1 MLDHPP
7 LLNWRRHLLAAAGF
21 ALLLL
26 GVCYTLATH
35 DVANA
40 HTEGLQGTL
49 SMAITKTLEGSP
61 VVRVGQYL
69 TFTIRITNTG
79 TITIVKLPL
88 FDEYE
93 PNILRFDQANPAPS
107 TISSGRITW
116 TNLPT
121 DVLAGPLPP
130 GGAFSVATRFQ
141 VIGITDQTINR
152 AFIQDAIGEGGQSG
166 GSGSGQGSGTTRGG
180 QVILEKMLAPG
191 LTPLSGLPI
200 TFTISIRNDGAADLV
215 RVPVQDMFST
225 EYLLFR
231 TAFPTPTLVVP
242 GELRW
247 DDVLPGLGLTRLRPN
262 EIVTITAV
270 FTAVKSV
277 DAAVLN
283 SAGAAGVRDEFQNEL
298 AAPRRAEVPIR
309 ILPGPGEALPTA
321 SPQPRPRPQP
331 QPESTPTAEL
341 PTTAALTPTMELTAT
356 AAAPAETATPTVAP
370 ARLPRTGDVR
380 GEGWLLALA
389 ALILSAALALRYRR
403 DTTE

>member
-1 MLDHPP
+1 MLDDHP
-7 LLNWRRHLLAAAGF
+7 LLNWRRHLLTAAGL

-26 GVCYTLATH
+26 GLFYALATH
-35 DVANA
+35 TVANA
-40 HTEGLQGTL
+40 YPQERQGTL
-49 SMAITKTLEGSP
+49 SMEITKTLQGSP

-93 PNILRFDQANPAPS
+93 PNILSFDQANPPPS
-107 TISSGRITW
+107 TVSAGSITW

-121 DVLAGPLPP
+121 DVFAGPLPP
-130 GGAFSVATRFQ
+130 GVAFTVVTRFQ
-141 VIGITDQTINR
+141 VIGITDRTVNR

-166 GSGSGQGSGTTRGG
+166 GSGSGEGSGATQGG
-180 QVILEKMLAPG
+180 LVILQKMLAPG
-191 LTPLSGLPI
+191 VAPVSGRPI
-200 TFTISIRNDGAADLV
+200 TFTISVRNDGAADLI
-215 RVPVQDMFST
+215 RVPVQDTFST
-225 EYLLFR
+225 EYLMFW
-231 TAFPTPTLVVP
+231 TAVPTPTLVAP

-262 EIVTITAV
+262 EIITITTV
-270 FTAVKSV
+270 FTALKSV
-277 DAAVLN
+277 DAVVLN

-309 ILPGPGEALPTA
+309 VLPGPGETRPTA

-331 QPESTPTAEL
+331 QPEPTPTAEA
-341 PTTAALTPTMELTAT
+341 PTTVALTPTIELTAT
-356 AAAPAETATPTVAP
+356 VAAPTESATPTVAP
-370 ARLPRTGDVR
+370 AHLPRTGDVH

-389 ALILSAALALRYRR
+389 AVILSGALALRYRH
-403 DTTE
+403 DPGN